1 MIIHYRVLSSSSM
14 DNSLIVRYWTDIVD
28 ENYLALTFDVN
39 GDVMLTPNG
48 WPVRCRTDYNVTLF
62 NNNPDEELVLQRI
75 KNAAPLSF
83 FRVEENKITN
93 SSNLIL
99 NFQVANNFVNTSNS
113 WFFDTGMIDE
123 IVRANEVKKSII
135 ESSFIEIVNYL
146 QGANANLS
154 NVITNIKSFNKTTN

>member
-1 MIIHYRVLSSSSM
+1 M